1 MNLDD
6 FKRRNAVFVVF
17 DLVPDLKRHLE
28 WAEDRRSELYDDKTG
43 KPFVLPTGGKV
54 TGGVG
59 WNFTDR
65 GIPEPI
71 IDALL
76 DYAIEET
83 LLECGRLPYWHLL
96 DPVRQLC
103 VSDLVFNLGMSK
115 WRGFVR
121 ANAAL
126 ANGDYARAADELVD
140 SAWYRQTGRRARKI
154 ANAMRTGL
162 WVRE

>member
-1 MNLDD
+1 MNIAD
-6 FKRRNAVFVVF
+6 FKA
-17 DLVPDLKRHLE
+17 HLE
-28 WAEDRRSELYDDKTG
+28 WAEDRRSEIYDDKTG

-76 DYAIEET
+76 EYAIEET
-83 LLECGRLPYWHLL
+83 QFECERLPYWLLL

-103 VSDLVFNLGMSK
+103 VADLVYNLGAAK
-115 WRGFVR
+115 WRTFKE
-121 ANAAL
+121 ANAAF
-126 ANGDYARAADELVD
+126 ARGDYERAADELQWRNGLTKAQL
-140 SAWYRQTGRRARKI
+140 SQWYEQTGRRARKI
-154 ANAMRTGL
+154 VNAVRTGL